1 MDCCLFEKGHRS
13 AVVVVVG
20 MTTSSIDNHNED
32 DVDVE
37 EERKRSANEANKD
50 RQDCLMVFFCDG

>member
-1 MDCCLFEKGHRS
+1 MGI
-13 AVVVVVG
+13 
-20 MTTSSIDNHNED
+20 TTSSIDNPNED
-32 DVDVE
+32 VVDVE